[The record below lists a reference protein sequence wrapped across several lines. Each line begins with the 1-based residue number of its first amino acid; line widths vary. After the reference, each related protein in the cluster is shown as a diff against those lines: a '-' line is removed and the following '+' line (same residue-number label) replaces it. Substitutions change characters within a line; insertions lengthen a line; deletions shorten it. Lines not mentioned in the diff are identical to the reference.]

1 MTVQIENTNVILSTV
16 AQELHI
22 SEDELIKQGLREL
35 LEHQLRDVK
44 ARIFEI
50 TGRYGIS
57 SVAEMDD
64 RYQRGTLEES
74 GSWRDL
80 HELDHLEYK
89 RDRLVQLLEAIP

>member
-64 RYQRGTLEES
+64 RYQQGTLEES
-74 GSWRDL
+74 EFWRDL

>member
-50 TGRYGIS
+50 TGQYGIS

-64 RYQRGTLEES
+64 RYKRGTLEES
-74 GSWRDL
+74 ESWRDL

-89 RDRLVQLLEAIP
+89 RDRLVQILEAIP